1 MIESK
6 DIYFYDII
14 EGATVNMDVF
24 IIYAGLIKAVA
35 NGNFEEALK
44 QGIVV
49 NSSEKF
55 LFMFYGF

>member
-49 NSSEKF
+49 
-55 LFMFYGF
+55 